1 MSSFNS
7 GETRGLTQS
16 ATKWWTP
23 YKYDKYQDEIN
34 NYFEKLVTEH
44 IQDRLNKNELEQD
57 DDFLSDVACVA
68 LNQLPSRYVRH
79 NVDMVFYM
87 TIDEREQ
94 YQEVVEE
101 AVLTAIEYVNK
112 HRHNDRPETIN
123 Q

>member
-1 MSSFNS
+1 MTFDN
-7 GETRGLTQS
+7 
-16 ATKWWTP
+16 
-23 YKYDKYQDEIN
+23 IN
-34 NYFEKLVTEH
+34 NYFEKLVLDEIT
-44 IQDRLNKNELEQD
+44 RLLSEDKLEND
-57 DDFLSDVACVA
+57 SDFLSDVACVA
-68 LNQLPSRYVRH
+68 HNQLPARYVRH

-101 AVLTAIEYVNK
+101 AVHTAIEYVNK